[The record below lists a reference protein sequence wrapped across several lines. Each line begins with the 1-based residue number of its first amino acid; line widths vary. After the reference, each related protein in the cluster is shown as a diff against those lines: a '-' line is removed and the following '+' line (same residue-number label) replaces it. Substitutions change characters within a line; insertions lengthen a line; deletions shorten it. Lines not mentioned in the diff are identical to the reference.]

1 VIDRYRIGSR
11 TRWVHQRS
19 ENTNWVHQKNYH
31 NIWVYLKIEKYQL
44 GASEIVMS
52 MARKPRIAIVGA
64 GMAGLSAANRLMEA
78 CASTQLDFV
87 VLEAS
92 DRAGGRIC
100 SAEFYGER
108 VERGATWI
116 HGMEGSPV
124 YAIAKQ
130 IGAMDDREKPW
141 EFMDGFRHNSAVLAG
156 GLVVPPSLADP
167 VGKLYKGLLAKV
179 QNRMENDDIILPDD
193 HVGEELKHGDRAR
206 GLGAYLRAGLEE
218 YLAKNAKH
226 SETISASPSAVL
238 AELGQ
243 ESRPNWDLRS
253 LQEAVFHSQGHLE
266 RIMTAADDLDNV
278 DLESYSEYWEFPG
291 KHVPIPR
298 GYSSVVQ
305 ELVNRLPEGS
315 IVYNAKVESIVWG
328 CEVGISGSRAVLLKG
343 PDVNVEADHVI
354 LTVSLGVLK
363 SVIKNCNKND
373 ADSVK
378 DQPPQD
384 PVFHGFQ
391 PPLPSRKTN
400 AISRLGFGVVDKVL
414 LHMGSGASEIPD
426 VKLVFTGLKHGDGGG
441 DLIPWWM
448 RKAYAVVRIHK
459 QSRVVSLWFAGKEAI
474 TMESLSDQE
483 VIQGVLDT
491 LSAFGMDQKKGSNND
506 LGGGDKGPEI
516 DGILRSDW
524 GKNPLFWGSYSYV
537 PVGSTG
543 GDIDVLAEPLPYPED
558 ESSSRPLQIL
568 FAGEATERHYY
579 STTHGAYL
587 SGLREADRLLRHY
600 NLL

>member
-1 VIDRYRIGSR
+1 
-11 TRWVHQRS
+11 
-19 ENTNWVHQKNYH
+19 
-31 NIWVYLKIEKYQL
+31 
-44 GASEIVMS
+44 MS
-52 MARKPRIAIVGA
+52 IARKPRIAIVGA

-78 CASTQLDFV
+78 CGSTQLDFV

-100 SAEFYGER
+100 SAEFHGER
-108 VERGATWI
+108 VEKGATWI

-130 IGAMDDREKPW
+130 IGAMADKEKPW
-141 EFMDGFRHNSAVLAG
+141 EFMDGFKHNSAVLAEG
-156 GLVVPPSLADP
+156 GLVVPPSLAGP
-167 VGKLYKGLLAKV
+167 VVKLYKSLLAKV
-179 QNRMENDDIILPDD
+179 QNQMKNSDMILPYGD
-193 HVGEELKHGDRAR
+193 VGEGPRHGDFTS

-218 YLAKNAKH
+218 YLAKNAKDG
-226 SETISASPSAVL
+226 ETTSASPSAVL
-238 AELGQ
+238 AESGQ
-243 ESRPNWDLRS
+243 EPRPNWDLRS

-266 RIMTAADDLDNV
+266 RTMTAADDLDNV
-278 DLESYSEYWEFPG
+278 DLKSYGEYWEFPG

-305 ELVNRLPEGS
+305 ELVKRLPEGS

-328 CEVGISGSRAVLLKG
+328 CEVGGSGSRAVLLKG

-354 LTVSLGVLK
+354 VTVSLGVLK

-378 DQPPQD
+378 DWQPQC

-391 PPLPSRKTN
+391 PPLPSRKTD

-414 LHMGSGASEIPD
+414 LHMGPGVSEIPN
-426 VKLVFTGLKHGDGGG
+426 VKLVFTGLNHGDGGG
-441 DLIPWWM
+441 DLIPWWI
-448 RKAYAVVRIHK
+448 RKTYAVLRIHK

-474 TMESLSDQE
+474 AMESLSDQE

-491 LSAFGMDQKKGSNND
+491 LSAFGVDLKKGSNNS
-506 LGGGDKGPEI
+506 LGVGDNSPEI
-516 DGILRSDW
+516 DGLLRSDW
-524 GKNPLFWGSYSYV
+524 GRNPLFWGSYSYV
-537 PVGSTG
+537 AVGSTG
-543 GDIDVLAEPLPYPED
+543 TDIDELAEPLPYPED
-558 ESSSRPLQIL
+558 QSSNKPLQIL

-587 SGLREADRLLRHY
+587 SGLREADRLLGHY